1 MKNLNQFESYLRDHK
16 YQMYLEVEDAL
27 KNQTSEDALK
37 KFRCS
42 EELNCSRCSEEGE
55 VNREVHWN
63 LEVKLKP

>member
-1 MKNLNQFESYLRDHK
+1 
-16 YQMYLEVEDAL
+16 MYLEVEDAL